1 MATEAEHETL
11 LPPVHVDLE
20 WVGEQKF
27 TGGRPDAPSTTID
40 GKRTV
45 APSPVDTLVLSLIA
59 CSAIDVLHVLEKRR
73 TPARSLNMSADFARV
88 DGFPKRLKT
97 VQLTF
102 KVDTDSSI
110 GQVERA
116 VSLSL
121 EKYCSVAGSLAP
133 DIEIATRVEL
143 VGESAGP
150 ATAAGD

>member
-73 TPARSLNMSADFARV
+73 TPARSLNASADFARV

-97 VQLTF
+97 VRLTF
-102 KVDTDSSI
+102 KVDTDTANARYPLTI
-110 GQVERA
+110 DPTAQQAFLAQVERLRLCTLRA
-116 VSLSL
+116 CVHKTSLWSRGPCVS
-121 EKYCSVAGSLAP
+121 P
-133 DIEIATRVEL
+133 
-143 VGESAGP
+143 
-150 ATAAGD
+150 